1 MYYKNKNCE
10 GKPMVDHG
18 TSVFNQV
25 EANKCT
31 KTQSSQFL
39 KVTTTLTAKKQT
51 PEEKKATEKKY
62 SYILISIFIAQILC
76 CICGFM
82 AVGGKVHK
90 AERELVRDQAQYYS
104 TLLKVHQ
111 TCVQQNKLMEQT
123 KSGLSDGSTPM

>member
-10 GKPMVDHG
+10 GKPMVDQG

-39 KVTTTLTAKKQT
+39 KVTTTLAAKKQT

-90 AERELVRDQAQYYS
+90 AERELVRD
-104 TLLKVHQ
+104 
-111 TCVQQNKLMEQT
+111 
-123 KSGLSDGSTPM
+123 